1 MKLKKSLYRFLKS
14 ALLFYQKLSSDL
26 KNKVF
31 TINPYDP
38 CVAKKMVNGK
48 YMTITWHVDDLKIS
62 LTESRK
68 VTRMIT
74 WLESQYVKMRISRGK
89 LHD

>member
-1 MKLKKSLYRFLKS
+1 MMCAKLKKSLYGCLKS

-26 KNKVF
+26 KNKGF

-38 CVAKKMVNGK
+38 CVAKKMLYGK
-48 YMTITWHVDDLKIS
+48 QMIIMWHVENLKIS
-62 LTESRK
+62 HAESRK

-74 WLESQYVKMRISRGK
+74 
-89 LHD
+89 